1 MPRNP
6 RGWSELV
13 SCKVIQPNDK
23 SAPKNPCPGR
33 ILCWR
38 THTLQAKWI
47 IQVSGTISL
56 ECTSPFQSSCGD
68 GNWTCKF
75 CCVQGHK
82 KGRSCLNFSS
92 QNPGGIILSLVN
104 YKLCLAPF
112 RAGLSLI
119 STISQICQPT
129 HHMNLHWSLVAWD
142 FFNGEHNQL
151 TIYSPCVTIY
161 PSSTICTAIKA
172 QPRLSLLFFE
182 KTFLC
187 SSAKLC
193 LLQLYWVLVIL
204 KSDFIKTFCKSR

>member
-1 MPRNP
+1 MT
-6 RGWSELV
+6 
-13 SCKVIQPNDK
+13 KVLKKKKKSLSWKDSLLKDSYWIQV
-23 SAPKNPCPGR
+23 
-33 ILCWR
+33 
-38 THTLQAKWI
+38 KWI

-68 GNWTCKF
+68 GNWTCKPWY
-75 CCVQGHK
+75 VQGHK
-82 KGRSCLNFSS
+82 KGRSCFLNFSS
-92 QNPGGIILSLVN
+92 QNPGGVVLSLVN
-104 YKLCLAPF
+104 YKWCLAPF

-119 STISQICQPT
+119 PTISQICQQT

-172 QPRLSLLFFE
+172 QTRLSLLFFE
-182 KTFLC
+182 KTFLW